1 MIYIVHHHPP
11 LSKHLYRLIK
21 VSFLDSTFPL
31 NPLLV
36 AFSQLELMLKYDNV
50 FIADCQSNKAL
61 LLYRG
66 LGASHSEIRHVMEII
81 SASSCD
87 KIWWILFF
95 SSWINAIIKT
105 KIEFE
110 WFDNILA
117 NLPSNSFT
125 SPKVC
130 LKTMLQNVS

>member
-11 LSKHLYRLIK
+11 LSKHLSHLIK
-21 VSFLDSTFPL
+21 ISFLNSTFPL

-50 FIADCQSNKAL
+50 FIADYQSNKIL

-66 LGASHSEIRHVMEII
+66 LRVSHSEIRHVMEII

-87 KIWWILFF
+87 EIWWILFF
-95 SSWINAIIKT
+95 LSWINAIIKT
-105 KIEFE
+105 NIEFE